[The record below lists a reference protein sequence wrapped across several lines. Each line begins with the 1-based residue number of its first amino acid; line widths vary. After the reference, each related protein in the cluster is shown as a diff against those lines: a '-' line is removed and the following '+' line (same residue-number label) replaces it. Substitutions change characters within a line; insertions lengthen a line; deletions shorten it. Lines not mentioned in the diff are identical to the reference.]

1 MKRIFTFF
9 LLTILLVPVCTLAQ
23 NDGGSSSALTVE
35 RKYKVHF
42 ANEYS
47 LPGWTIILDNT
58 KKVEVIYMN
67 YVYHDAHK
75 GKGLHVAV
83 GESNDNWMSHEQWS
97 KATIWNLG
105 NVLKDQWV
113 SEKVEID
120 VDGTLRYYQNGTL
133 MRTGNFPELKLE
145 NVKSF
150 RLAFGP
156 GGWWTGHYHY
166 MSNLKITAGE
176 NVITDDFSKFN
187 NDLWQ
192 RPKNPDGVRVEGGIM
207 KMDQKRT
214 DQDFA
219 LLSKNITLEG
229 LADGGFGDNNIVM
242 EYRDSKLLN
251 DDPDYKL
258 YEDNVNIHINGRC
271 YCENT
276 HKMYF
281 LDGINTVIEYDI
293 TNAMNKQVARRS
305 FQLPFAVEMYG
316 NVMEVSPN
324 GMYLA
329 FVDEDGTALHIVNT
343 ATGSEVASAPL
354 GEKYKNIIKKKGK
367 NVSGHP
373 FNFLSNNEVLVSG
386 TANALLYDISKKKGK
401 KLSFPKLYN
410 LMPKYTVKPGGQISG
425 IYSDYSL
432 QFATFTVANGKITST
447 IPSVFYEG
455 DCVGLYR
462 VYKNN
467 SWKDWSLYDE
477 ATNVRVDNQLEYSD
491 RSEFVFKQSNVRKRM
506 ELQPMNNNQLHL
518 YFPKMQWFEY
528 IDNHKLLLIW
538 TEDKKVQ
545 IFNHTLTKNEM
556 EKQYLLTIMDKNSVS
571 AFDNYISQYANSRY
585 ADIARQKRTECIRN
599 NWQKLSS
606 PTDYSV
612 THAKAVQSYID
623 KYGSDV
629 NVDAARAELDNIYK
643 QALNNIG
650 RSDIDGFNKYLT
662 DFPQSPY
669 LTQAQK
675 KLKEA
680 YRYSYNELC
689 QNTDPQAYVD
699 YLKKYPDTPY
709 SEEIK
714 ERGRVMYDRQQAEK
728 QRLKE
733 EEEQR
738 KMEEMLQRNA
748 AKLNCVG
755 RTIHWTE
762 EVTYDISSSGDGLLV
777 GLLKSAAGL
786 DKVKYEVRYSAV
798 VESNIGET
806 AVKCII
812 TSVRI
817 QDPSWASVNYL
828 KYKKY
833 ALSELQEN
841 VGKTRVLQLDD
852 FEL

>member
-1 MKRIFTFF
+1 M
-9 LLTILLVPVCTLAQ
+9 
-23 NDGGSSSALTVE
+23 
-35 RKYKVHF
+35 HF

-47 LPGWTIILDNT
+47 LPGWTIILDNN
-58 KKVEVIYMN
+58 KRVEIIYMN
-67 YVYHDAHK
+67 YVYNDAHK

-83 GESNDNWMSHEQWS
+83 GESNDVMMTHEQWS
-97 KATIWNLG
+97 KATVWNLG
-105 NVLKDQWV
+105 KALTDQWV
-113 SEKVEID
+113 DEKVVID
-120 VDGTLRYYQNGTL
+120 EDGTLYYYQNGSL
-133 MRTGNFPELKLE
+133 LKSGKFPELKMD

-150 RLAFGP
+150 RLSFNP
-156 GGWWTGHYHY
+156 NGWWTGHYHY
-166 MSNLKITAGE
+166 MSNLKISAGE

-187 NDLWQ
+187 NDLWKN
-192 RPKNPDGVRVEGGIM
+192 PVNPDGVRVEGGVM

-214 DQDFA
+214 DKDFW
-219 LLSKNITLEG
+219 LHSKSITLEG
-229 LADGGFGDNNIVM
+229 YAENDSGDNIVM

-258 YEDNVNIHINGRC
+258 YEDNLNIGVKGRC

-276 HKMYF
+276 HKLYF

-305 FQLPFAVEMYG
+305 FQLPFAVEMNG
-316 NVMEVSPN
+316 DVMEVSPN
-324 GMYLA
+324 GMYLS

-343 ATGSEVASAPL
+343 ATGSEAASAPL
-354 GEKYKNIIKKKGK
+354 GEKYKNIIRKGGK
-367 NVSGHP
+367 EVSGHP
-373 FNFLSNNEVLVSG
+373 FNFLSDNEVLVSG
-386 TANALLYDISKKKGK
+386 TASALLYDISKKKGK

-410 LMPKYTVKPGGQISG
+410 QMPKYSVRPGGQISG
-425 IYSDYSL
+425 LYYSPQ
-432 QFATFTVANGKITST
+432 QFVTFIVTNGKLGAP
-447 IPSVFYEG
+447 IPNVYYTG
-455 DCVGLYR
+455 DDAGRYC

-467 SWKDWSLYDE
+467 SWKDWSLYDGT
-477 ATNVRVDNQLEYSD
+477 TNVRVDNQLLYAD
-491 RSEFVFKQSNVRKRM
+491 KGEFVFKKSGVRKRM
-506 ELQPMNNNQLHL
+506 ELQPLNNNQLHL

-528 IDNHKLLLIW
+528 LDNHKLLLIW

-728 QRLKE
+728 QRMKE